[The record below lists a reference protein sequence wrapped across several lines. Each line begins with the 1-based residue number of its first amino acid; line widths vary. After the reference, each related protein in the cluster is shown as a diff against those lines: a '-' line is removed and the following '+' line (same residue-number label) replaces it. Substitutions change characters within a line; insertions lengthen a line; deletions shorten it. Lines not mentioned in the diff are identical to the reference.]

1 MILNKDVDI
10 SKLNGIEE
18 EFRELVRASIFID
31 NIRCDAICK
40 AMKERV
46 NSLKKVID
54 NSGNKE
60 YYSVADVKGDV
71 KKDISYSGK

>member
-1 MILNKDVDI
+1 MQSNERT
-10 SKLNGIEE
+10 SKFIE
-18 EFRELVRASIFID
+18 
-31 NIRCDAICK
+31 
-40 AMKERV
+40 
-46 NSLKKVID
+46 KVID

>member
-1 MILNKDVDI
+1 
-10 SKLNGIEE
+10 
-18 EFRELVRASIFID
+18 
-31 NIRCDAICK
+31 
-40 AMKERV
+40 MKERV

>member
-1 MILNKDVDI
+1 
-10 SKLNGIEE
+10 
-18 EFRELVRASIFID
+18 
-31 NIRCDAICK
+31 
-40 AMKERV
+40 MKERV

-71 KKDISYSGK
+71 KKDISYSGKQTSCNKILFFKHTLAVKVRLI